1 MFYNEEKTIKMCE
14 EDPSLI
20 FELMREGHFGL
31 VEELLDK
38 GKVDINTLDDASNDV
53 ITRLLRAK
61 QYPLVLKY
69 MKNKKWDV
77 NHQNIDGNTFAHY
90 LVSINYVNVLEIIK
104 ELKKNKNFIPNI
116 KNNKNETILDKS
128 INENY
133 IYTTLKI
140 LEDKRFD
147 SIDITSF
154 KKIVKTYIENP
165 AYGRYSKLDNLTFIV
180 NTLEEK
186 EKLLPNVK
194 SLVDEIR
201 DNMEVIK
208 RDILKNKFHSLE
220 GLIKE
225 FV

>member
-20 FELMREGHFGL
+20 FELMREGHFEF

-38 GKVDINTLDDASNDV
+38 QVVDINTLDESSNDV

-61 QYPLVLKY
+61 QYHLVLKY
-69 MKNKKWDV
+69 MKKKTWDV

-90 LVSINYVNVLEIIK
+90 LVSIHYVQVLEIIK
-104 ELKKNKNFIPNI
+104 ELKKNRKFKPNI
-116 KNNKNETILDKS
+116 KNKKDETILDKS

-140 LEDKRFD
+140 LEDKRFHN
-147 SIDITSF
+147 IDVTSF
-154 KKIVKTYIENP
+154 QKLVKTYIKNP
-165 AYGRYSKLDNLTFIV
+165 AYGRHSKLDNLTFIV

-186 EKLLPNVK
+186 DKLLPNVK
-194 SLVDEIR
+194 SLVDEIS
-201 DNMEVIK
+201 DNMEIIK
-208 RDILKNKFHSLE
+208 TDILKNKFRRLE
-220 GLIKE
+220 GLINE

>member
-31 VEELLDK
+31 VEELLDTE
-38 GKVDINTLDDASNDV
+38 KVDINTLDEASNDV
-53 ITRLLRAK
+53 VTRLLRAR
-61 QYPLVLKY
+61 QYRLVLKY
-69 MKNKKWDV
+69 MKKKKWDV

-104 ELKKNKNFIPNI
+104 ELKKNRKFSPNI
-116 KNNKNETILDKS
+116 KNKKDETILDKS

-147 SIDITSF
+147 NIDIASF
-154 KKIVKTYIENP
+154 KRLVKTYIKNP
-165 AYGRYSKLDNLTFIV
+165 AYGRYSKLENLTFIV

-186 EKLLPNVK
+186 DKLLPNVK
-194 SLVDEIR
+194 NLIDEIS
-201 DNMEVIK
+201 DNMEIIK
-208 RDILKNKFHSLE
+208 KDIQKNKFRSLE
-220 GLIKE
+220 GLINE

>member
-20 FELMREGHFGL
+20 FELMREGHFEF
-31 VEELLDK
+31 VEKLLDK
-38 GKVDINTLDDASNDV
+38 QVVDINTLDEASNDV

-61 QYPLVLKY
+61 QYRLVLKY
-69 MKNKKWDV
+69 MKKKTWDV

-90 LVSINYVNVLEIIK
+90 LVSINYVNVLETIK
-104 ELKKNKNFIPNI
+104 ELKKNKKFIPNI
-116 KNNKNETILDKS
+116 KNKKDETILDKS

-147 SIDITSF
+147 SIDVASF
-154 KKIVKTYIENP
+154 QKLVKTYIKNP
-165 AYGRYSKLDNLTFIV
+165 AYGRHSKLDNLTFIV

-186 EKLLPNVK
+186 EK
-194 SLVDEIR
+194 
-201 DNMEVIK
+201 
-208 RDILKNKFHSLE
+208 
-220 GLIKE
+220 
-225 FV
+225 

>member
-20 FELMREGHFGL
+20 FQLMREEHFEF

-38 GKVDINTLDDASNDV
+38 KVVDINTLDEASNDV

-61 QYPLVLKY
+61 QYRLVLKY
-69 MKNKKWDV
+69 MKKKTWDV

-104 ELKKNKNFIPNI
+104 ELKKNRKFMPNI
-116 KNNKNETILDKS
+116 KNKKDETILDKS

-147 SIDITSF
+147 NIDVTSF
-154 KKIVKTYIENP
+154 QKLVKTYIKNP
-165 AYGRYSKLDNLTFIV
+165 AYGRYSKLNNLTFIV

-186 EKLLPNVK
+186 DKLLPNVK
-194 SLVDEIR
+194 SLVDEISE
-201 DNMEVIK
+201 NMEIIK
-208 RDILKNKFHSLE
+208 RDILKNKFRRLE
-220 GLIKE
+220 GLINE